1 MEDVYGRRIPKDKF
15 IAKTNVTDKVIIFED
30 TTDNSSVF
38 LNQMLPTIDD
48 PIGCVRQR

>member
-30 TTDNSSVF
+30 TTSDSVRLF
-38 LNQMLPTIDD
+38 
-48 PIGCVRQR
+48 IGHPEPNAANH